1 MEETIEIHQRFS
13 VPAEDVFDAWTQ
25 PALIKKWMYTGE
37 FNNIIQVII
46 NLETGGEFSVVKQA
60 EEGYL
65 RDYYGTYHEIN
76 RPHLLSFSLEAP
88 DIYEGASNVIIHLN
102 QTEDGSTMVFMQTG
116 VDPSVTEQLW
126 RQMFEQLSRLLENK
140 TEKIDGPFMLNAEL
154 FDQTL

>member
-1 MEETIEIHQRFS
+1 MEKPIEIHQRFS
-13 VPAEDVFDAWTQ
+13 VPAEDLFDAWTQ

-46 NLETGGEFSVVKQA
+46 DLETGGEFSVVKQA

-76 RPHLLSFSLEAP
+76 RPYLLSFSLEAP
-88 DIYEGASNVIIHLN
+88 DIYEGSSNVVIRLN
-102 QTEDGSTMVFMQTG
+102 QAENGSTMVFMQTG
-116 VDPSVTEQLW
+116 IDPSIAEQPW

-140 TEKIDGPFMLNAEL
+140 TERNDQPLILTVEL